1 MIISRAALEF
11 TLQHPALR
19 GHFPGNP
26 VVPAVVLL
34 DEVLHQ
40 ASTMERSATA
50 TSPPRWKVGNAKFHH
65 PLRPGE
71 PLSLELD
78 RQSDG
83 SVRFR
88 LSSAG
93 TLIAQGLLL
102 PASGIT
108 VAA

>member
-1 MIISRAALEF
+1 MTISSAVLEF
-11 TLQHPALR
+11 PPEHPALR

-26 VVPAVVLL
+26 VVPAVALL

-40 ASTMERSATA
+40 ASSIDSRAAA
-50 TSPPRWKVGNAKFHH
+50 TSSPRWKISSAKFYR

-71 PLSLELD
+71 PLALELE
-78 RQSDG
+78 RQADG
-83 SVRFR
+83 NVRFK

-102 PASGIT
+102 CASGGT
-108 VAA
+108 AAA